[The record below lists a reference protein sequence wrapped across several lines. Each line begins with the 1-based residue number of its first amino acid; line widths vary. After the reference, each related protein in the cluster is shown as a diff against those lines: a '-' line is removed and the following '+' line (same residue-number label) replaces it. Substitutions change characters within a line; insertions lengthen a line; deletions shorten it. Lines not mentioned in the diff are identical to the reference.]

1 MAISR
6 KLFAAAVLC
15 VGLAAPMAAQRDR
28 QMGGLG
34 LEAFEDKN
42 FNGRSATFLDDTPDL
57 RTTGMSSRISSL
69 RIANGQTWQVCTG
82 INYTGRC
89 QVFSGNESDLAK
101 RTGWN
106 DAIMSLRRVG
116 GNRGGGGPV
125 GPGFGGGPGFGPG
138 PGRGVELYAGTR
150 YSGQRKAVTS
160 SVSNLRSIDFND
172 RASSLR
178 IARGEVWEICVNA
191 NYDDC
196 RVVDDDVPDLGVI
209 GLNREI
215 SSMRPRFNG
224 RGGGG
229 PAIGR
234 PRIVFYSEIGYRGRS
249 TTLERDTPNLRLP
262 GGVRSARVL
271 SGQWEV
277 CENDRYNGR
286 CITITGDVPDLRSSI
301 LRTDPSSA
309 RIR

>member
-6 KLFAAAVLC
+6 KLFAAVVLC
-15 VGLAAPMAAQRDR
+15 MGLAASAAAQRDR
-28 QMGGLG
+28 QMGGIG
-34 LEAFEDKN
+34 LEVFEDKN
-42 FNGRSATFLDDTPDL
+42 FNGRSATFLYDTPDL
-57 RTTGMSSRISSL
+57 RTSGMEGRISSL
-69 RIANGQTWQVCTG
+69 RISGGDTWQVCTG
-82 INYTGRC
+82 VNYTGRC

-106 DAIMSLRRVG
+106 DAIMSVRRVG
-116 GNRGGGGPV
+116 GSRGGGSI
-125 GPGFGGGPGFGPG
+125 GPGPGPGPGFGPS
-138 PGRGVELYAGTR
+138 RGVELYAGTR

-160 SVSNLRSIDFND
+160 AVSNLRSIDFND

-178 IARGEVWEICVNA
+178 VARGEVWEICVNA

-215 SSMRPRFNG
+215 SSMRPRPIG

-229 PAIGR
+229 AIGR

-262 GGVRSARVL
+262 GGIRSARVL
-271 SGQWEV
+271 SGRWEV
-277 CENDRYNGR
+277 CESDRYGGR
-286 CITITGDVPDLRSSI
+286 CITITGDVPDLRSSV
-301 LRTDPSSA
+301 LRSDPSSA
-309 RIR
+309 RSR

>member
-1 MAISR
+1 MAVSR
-6 KLFAAAVLC
+6 RQLFAAVVLC
-15 VGLAAPMAAQRDR
+15 VGLATSIAAQRDR

-34 LEAFEDKN
+34 LETFEDKN
-42 FNGRSATFLDDTPDL
+42 FKGRSATFLYDTPDL
-57 RTTGMSSRISSL
+57 RASGMGGRISSL
-69 RIANGQTWQVCTG
+69 RITNGETWQACTG
-82 INYTGRC
+82 VNYTGRC

-106 DAIMSLRRVG
+106 DAIMSVRRIG
-116 GNRGGGGPV
+116 GNRGGGGPIV
-125 GPGFGGGPGFGPG
+125 PGPGGPGFGP
-138 PGRGVELYAGTR
+138 RDGVELYAGTR

-160 SVSNLRSIDFND
+160 AVSNLRSIDFND

-196 RVVDDDVPDLGVI
+196 RVVDDDVPDLGAI

-215 SSMRPRFNG
+215 SSMRPRLTG

-229 PAIGR
+229 GVIGR
-234 PRIVFYSEIGYRGRS
+234 PRIVFYSEVGYRGRS
-249 TTLERDTPNLRLP
+249 TTVERDTPNLRLL
-262 GGVRSARVL
+262 GGIRSARVM
-271 SGQWEV
+271 SGRWEL
-277 CENDRYNGR
+277 CEDDRYGGR
-286 CITITGDVPDLRSSI
+286 CITITGEVPDLRSSV
-301 LRTDPSSA
+301 LRDDPSSA